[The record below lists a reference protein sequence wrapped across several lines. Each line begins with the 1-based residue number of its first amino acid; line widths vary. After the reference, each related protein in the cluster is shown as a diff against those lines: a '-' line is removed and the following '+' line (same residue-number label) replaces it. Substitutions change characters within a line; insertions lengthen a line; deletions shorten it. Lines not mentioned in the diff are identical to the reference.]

1 MAKTKAKK
9 PQPKTKTKNGFKGG
23 NILIIGGA
31 EDKLNEMHILKRFYH
46 LSGASNASVL
56 IIPIASDFPEVAANI
71 YKTIFKNF
79 GIKNVS
85 IFYKTSSEQVRKVN
99 AKKILDGVTGVFLTG
114 GDQLRLSTILGG
126 TDFEKLLKQKIH
138 QGLTIAGS
146 SAGAASI
153 SAYMITRGEPK
164 DTPSQD
170 TIRITP
176 GLGILENII
185 IDQHFTQR
193 ARINRL
199 ITAVSYNPKNL
210 GIGIDENTAIHINAN
225 GDLEVLGSGT
235 VTIIDG
241 KDVTFNTIAEV
252 DEHQPFSVVGLKI
265 HVLNSSVN
273 FNINTHRPSKNS
285 IIYYQL

>member
-1 MAKTKAKK
+1 MAKAKAKK
-9 PQPKTKTKNGFKGG
+9 TTSGRKRTNGFKGG
-23 NILIIGGA
+23 NILVIGGA

-46 LSGASNASVL
+46 LSGASNASIL

-79 GIKNVS
+79 GVKNVS
-85 IFYKTSSEQVRKVN
+85 IFYKTSSEQVRKVK

-114 GDQLRLSTILGG
+114 GDQLRLSTVLGG
-126 TDFEKLLKQKIH
+126 TEFEKELKDKIH
-138 QGLTIAGS
+138 HGLTIAGS
-146 SAGAASI
+146 SAGAASL

-164 DTPSQD
+164 DIPSQD

-193 ARINRL
+193 SRINRL

-241 KDVTFNTIAEV
+241 RDVSFNTISEV
-252 DEHQPFSVVGLKI
+252 DEHQPFSVIGLKI